1 MPLYEQDVSGFDFS
15 GSDLRNTGI
24 DQALNL
30 RRAKFEGAIFD
41 ANVPSLDPQVIAFN
55 RSLKGMSPTERNS
68 TIAKAVEAF
77 TGIYDV
83 VTFTTAIKRAR
94 SASEAQDFFD
104 LLSKTHVK
112 PNIYVFSAMLLH
124 INSQKEL
131 RSWYDAMLAAG
142 ENPNVTT
149 FTTLINK
156 AETEALARGWYDAML
171 AAGEKP
177 DSYTH
182 YHGVRLEIEAEQT
195 ASQFLTY

>member
-142 ENPNVTT
+142 EKPDVTT